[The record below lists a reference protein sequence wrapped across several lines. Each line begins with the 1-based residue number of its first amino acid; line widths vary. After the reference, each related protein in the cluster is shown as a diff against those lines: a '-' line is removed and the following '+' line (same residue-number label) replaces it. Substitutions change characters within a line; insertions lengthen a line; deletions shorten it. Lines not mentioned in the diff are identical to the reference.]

1 VLLVFGALARF
12 VATGAGARPDHPISG
27 LVRGGVGSMYFERI
41 SEAKRSG
48 WFNSRCSR
56 LNVRFT
62 PKADMV
68 QRDRDVRFVPK
79 ADILAAV

>member
-1 VLLVFGALARF
+1 
-12 VATGAGARPDHPISG
+12 
-27 LVRGGVGSMYFERI
+27 MYFERI

>member
-1 VLLVFGALARF
+1 
-12 VATGAGARPDHPISG
+12 
-27 LVRGGVGSMYFERI
+27 MYFEKI

-62 PKADMV
+62 PESGHQLSALGCPLCAKSGRWSHLFDHLV
-68 QRDRDVRFVPK
+68 GELLELPRHF
-79 ADILAAV
+79 

>member
-1 VLLVFGALARF
+1 
-12 VATGAGARPDHPISG
+12 
-27 LVRGGVGSMYFERI
+27 MYFEKI

-62 PKADMV
+62 PESGHSRATV
-68 QRDRDVRFVPK
+68 
-79 ADILAAV
+79 

>member
-1 VLLVFGALARF
+1 
-12 VATGAGARPDHPISG
+12 
-27 LVRGGVGSMYFERI
+27 MYFEKI

-62 PKADMV
+62 PKSGHWFHLSECLLCAKSGRRM
-68 QRDRDVRFVPK
+68 QF
-79 ADILAAV
+79 